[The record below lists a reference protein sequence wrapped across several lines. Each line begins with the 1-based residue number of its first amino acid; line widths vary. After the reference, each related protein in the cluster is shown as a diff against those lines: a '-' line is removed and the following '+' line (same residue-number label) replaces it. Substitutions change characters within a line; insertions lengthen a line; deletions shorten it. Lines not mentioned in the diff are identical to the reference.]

1 MNISIVG
8 TGYVGLVTGA
18 CLAETG
24 AVVNCID
31 VNQSKIDSLNNG
43 IMPIYEPGLE
53 DIVKRNVLKER
64 LFFKTKLAE
73 VVNDSD
79 AIFIAVGTPPDE
91 DGSAD
96 LKYVVGVAREIGQS
110 LENYTVVITKSTV
123 PVGTAKKV
131 KAAIQEELDKRGVK
145 VEFDVASNP
154 EFLKEGN
161 AVDDFLKPDRIVV
174 GVESE
179 KAEKVLKRLYKPFV
193 LNGHPIFVMDITSS
207 EMTKYAANSM
217 LATKISF
224 INDIANLC
232 EIVGADINMVR
243 KGIGSDSRI
252 GNKFLYP
259 GVGYGGSCF
268 PKDVQALVKTAKT
281 YGYDL
286 KVLQAVEEVNKF
298 QKTVLFSKIFKYFDG
313 NLKGKTIALW
323 GLSFKPETDDMREAP
338 SLVLIDQLLA
348 EGAVVCAYD
357 PIATHEAQRI
367 LGDKIR
373 FCKDMYEPLI
383 GADALAVV
391 TEWSEFRL
399 PNFKVIEKLMNAKV
413 IFDGRNVLDVEQIV
427 EYEFKYF
434 SIGKKPVN
442 IE

>member
-8 TGYVGLVTGA
+8 TGYVGLVSGA

-24 AVVNCID
+24 ATVNCID

-64 LFFKTKLAE
+64 LFFKTKLSE
-73 VVNDSD
+73 VVNASD

-96 LKYVVGVAREIGQS
+96 LKYVVGVAKEIGQH
-110 LENYTVVITKSTV
+110 LNNYTVVVTKSTV

-131 KAAIQEELDKRGVK
+131 KDAIQTELDKRGVK

-161 AVDDFLKPDRIVV
+161 AVDDFLKPDRIVI

-179 KAEKVLKRLYKPFV
+179 MAEKVLKRLYKPFV
-193 LNGHPIFVMDITSS
+193 LNNHPIIIMDITSA

-232 EIVGADINMVR
+232 EIVGADINLVR

-268 PKDVQALVKTAKT
+268 PKDVQALIKTAKDFN
-281 YGYDL
+281 YDL
-286 KVLQAVEEVNKF
+286 KVLQAVEEVNNY
-298 QKTVLFSKIFKYFDG
+298 QKSVLFNKIYKHFDS
-313 NLKGKTIALW
+313 NLEGKTIAIW

-338 SLVLIDQLLA
+338 SLVIINKLL
-348 EGAVVCAYD
+348 EKGAKINAYD
-357 PIATHEAQRI
+357 PIAMHETQRI
-367 LGDKIR
+367 LGDKITY
-373 FCKDMYEPLI
+373 CKDMNEALI

-399 PNFKVIEKLMNAKV
+399 PNFQVMEKLMKAKV
-413 IFDGRNVLDVEQIV
+413 IFDGRNIFDIEQTAENGFI
-427 EYEFKYF
+427 YY
-434 SIGKKPVN
+434 SIGRKTN
-442 IE
+442 NL

>member
-1 MNISIVG
+1 MNIAIVG
-8 TGYVGLVTGA
+8 TGYVGLVSGA
-18 CLAETG
+18 CLSETG
-24 AVVNCID
+24 VVVNCID
-31 VNQSKIDSLNNG
+31 VNQEKIESLNNG

-53 DIVKRNVLKER
+53 DIVKRNVQKER
-64 LFFKTKLAE
+64 LFFKTKLSE
-73 VVNDSD
+73 VVNTSD

-96 LKYVVGVAREIGQS
+96 LKYVLGVAREIGQA
-110 LENYTVVITKSTV
+110 LNNYTVVVTKSTV

-131 KAAIQEELDKRGVK
+131 KAAISEELQKRGVQ

-179 KAEKVLKRLYKPFV
+179 QAEKVLKRLYKPFV
-193 LNGHPIFVMDITSS
+193 LNGHPIIVMDITSS

-232 EIVGADINMVR
+232 EIVGADINLVR

-252 GNKFLYP
+252 GNRFLYP

-268 PKDVQALVKTAKT
+268 PKDVQALIKTASDLK
-281 YGYDL
+281 YDL
-286 KVLQAVEEVNKF
+286 KVLQAVEEVNKH
-298 QKTVLFSKIFKYFDG
+298 QKEILFNKIYAHYEG
-313 NLKGKTIALW
+313 NLKGKTIAIW

-338 SLVLIDQLLA
+338 SLVLIKQLL
-348 EGAVVCAYD
+348 EQGANVQAYD
-357 PIATHEAQRI
+357 PIAMHEAQRI
-367 LGDKIR
+367 LGDTIKY
-373 FCKDMYEPLI
+373 CKDSYETLI

-391 TEWSEFRL
+391 TEWSEFRI
-399 PNFKVIEKLMNAKV
+399 PNFKVMEKLMTEKL
-413 IFDGRNVLDVEQIV
+413 IFDGRNVLDVEQII
-427 EYEFKYF
+427 EYGFKYHC
-434 SIGKKPVN
+434 IGKRPINV
-442 IE
+442 